1 MCLQVLETGIAF
13 HSVLIGIALG
23 VSNSPCTIRPL
34 LAALT
39 FHQFF
44 EGVALGSC
52 LLQVSFTSLLRITP
66 VSLHDLCACSALS
79 KGSGISL
86 EQSCENLDSCES
98 LDTVT
103 PWRIKEHRHHSHQ

>member
-1 MCLQVLETGIAF
+1 MRLQVLETGIAL

-39 FHQFF
+39 FHQCF

-52 LLQVSFTSLLRITP
+52 LLQVSPTTLLRETP
-66 VSLHDLCACSALS
+66 DSLHALCECS
-79 KGSGISL
+79 
-86 EQSCENLDSCES
+86 Q
-98 LDTVT
+98 
-103 PWRIKEHRHHSHQ
+103 P

>member
-1 MCLQVLETGIAF
+1 MCAQVLESGIAF

-23 VSNSPCTIRPL
+23 VSDSPCTIRPL

-52 LLQVSFTSLLRITP
+52 LLQASLGLML
-66 VSLHDLCACSALS
+66 SHALS
-79 KGSGISL
+79 PLTSAIIA
-86 EQSCENLDSCES
+86 C
-98 LDTVT
+98 
-103 PWRIKEHRHHSHQ
+103 

>member
-1 MCLQVLETGIAF
+1 MCAQVLESGIAF

-52 LLQVSFTSLLRITP
+52 LLQVSLRPTP
-66 VSLHDLCACSALS
+66 GTQLQSAYWR
-79 KGSGISL
+79 
-86 EQSCENLDSCES
+86 ES
-98 LDTVT
+98 
-103 PWRIKEHRHHSHQ
+103 